1 MATTAAPPQSVVVPQ
16 REKRTRDLRMNRTV
30 LLIIP
35 AAFIFIVFFVAPV
48 AVMLAMAFNPSEV
61 GLVGFSLNDLTLETF
76 VRFFQK
82 QLYWGSLVRSV
93 WLAVLAAAI
102 ALVLGY
108 PLAYLVAKEQRPSRA
123 NFYMILI
130 LASMQLDLI
139 IRMYGFM
146 ILLGDQGLI
155 NDTLMRSGIIG
166 GPLPLMYNTFG
177 VVVGMVQL
185 ALPFMILSLIGVI
198 QGINPSLEE
207 AARSLGASQWKTFFS
222 ITFPMSMPGV
232 LAGSLLV
239 FAISIG
245 SYAVPVLM
253 GGWRV
258 VVMPMHIYQQVNEVG
273 NWRFGAAIACILFAV
288 SLAVV
293 FVYHRYTEKYM
304 GGLA

>member
-1 MATTAAPPQSVVVPQ
+1 MAGTVAQTLRASPAARRRIDLRANRTALLVVPAA
-16 REKRTRDLRMNRTV
+16 V
-30 LLIIP
+30 IFLL
-35 AAFIFIVFFVAPV
+35 FFVAPV
-48 AVMLAMAFNPSEV
+48 IMLLAMAFNPSEV
-61 GLVGFSLNDLTLETF
+61 GVIGFSLHDLTLETF
-76 VRFFQK
+76 ARFFEK
-82 QLYWGSLVRSV
+82 PLYWGALVRSIG
-93 WLAVLAAAI
+93 LSLISAAI
-102 ALVLGY
+102 ALLLGY
-108 PLAYLVAKEQRPSRA
+108 PLAFFVAKEPRPGRA

-130 LASMQLDLI
+130 LAAMQLDLI

-146 ILLGDQGLI
+146 ILLGDEGLI
-155 NDTLMRSGIIG
+155 NDTLKKWGLIAD
-166 GPLPLMYNTFG
+166 PLPLMYNPFG

-207 AARSLGASQWKTFFS
+207 AARSLGAGTWKTFFT

-239 FAISIG
+239 FAIAIG

-258 VVMPMHIYQQVNEVG
+258 LVMPMHIYQQVSEVG

-288 SLAVV
+288 SLTVV
-293 FVYHRYTEKYM
+293 FIYHRYTEKYL
-304 GGLA
+304 GGLV

>member
-1 MATTAAPPQSVVVPQ
+1 MASTAAQPQSVVVPQ
-16 REKRTRDLRMNRTV
+16 RGQTRRDLRTNRTV

-61 GLVGFSLNDLTLETF
+61 GLVSFSLNDLTLETF
-76 VRFFQK
+76 ARFFQK
-82 QLYWGSLVRSV
+82 QLYWGSLIRSV
-93 WLAVLAAAI
+93 GLAVAAAAL

-108 PLAYLVAKEQRPSRA
+108 PLAYLVAKEQRPGRA
-123 NFYMILI
+123 NLYMILI

-146 ILLGDQGLI
+146 ILMGDQGLI
-155 NDTLMRSGIIG
+155 NDTLMRTGLISN
-166 GPLPLMYNTFG
+166 PLPLMYNTFG

-207 AARSLGASQWKTFFS
+207 AARSLGASPWKTFFS

>member
-1 MATTAAPPQSVVVPQ
+1 
-16 REKRTRDLRMNRTV
+16 
-30 LLIIP
+30 
-35 AAFIFIVFFVAPV
+35 
-48 AVMLAMAFNPSEV
+48 
-61 GLVGFSLNDLTLETF
+61 
-76 VRFFQK
+76 
-82 QLYWGSLVRSV
+82 
-93 WLAVLAAAI
+93 
-102 ALVLGY
+102 
-108 PLAYLVAKEQRPSRA
+108 
-123 NFYMILI
+123 
-130 LASMQLDLI
+130 
-139 IRMYGFM
+139 
-146 ILLGDQGLI
+146 
-155 NDTLMRSGIIG
+155 MRSGLIS
-166 GPLPLMYNTFG
+166 GPLPLMYNTLG
-177 VVVGMVQL
+177 VVIGMVQL

-207 AARSLGASQWKTFFS
+207 AARSLGASPWKTFFS

-232 LAGSLLV
+232 MAGSLLV
-239 FAISIG
+239 FAIAIG

>member
-1 MATTAAPPQSVVVPQ
+1 MATTAATASPAAAGRGSARP
-16 REKRTRDLRMNRTV
+16 RDLRANRTV

-35 AAFIFIVFFVAPV
+35 AAFIFIVFFVLPV
-48 AVMLAMAFNPSEV
+48 AVLMAMAFNPSEV
-61 GLVGFSLNDLTLETF
+61 GLVSFSLNDLTLETF
-76 VRFFQK
+76 ARFFQK
-82 QLYWGSLVRSV
+82 QLYWGSLLRSI
-93 WLAVLAAAI
+93 WIAVVAAAV
-102 ALVLGY
+102 ALLLGY
-108 PLAYLVAKEQRPSRA
+108 PLAYVVAKEQRPGRA
-123 NFYMILI
+123 NLYMILI

-155 NDTLMRSGIIG
+155 NNALMRSGLVSS
-166 GPLPLMYNTFG
+166 PLPLMYNPLG
-177 VVVGMVQL
+177 VLVGMVQL

-207 AARSLGASQWKTFFS
+207 AARSLGASPWKTFFS

-239 FAISIG
+239 FAIAIG

-258 VVMPMHIYQQVNEVG
+258 IVMPMHIYQQVSEVG
-273 NWRFGAAIACILFAV
+273 NWRFGAAIAFILFMV

-293 FVYHRYTEKYM
+293 AIYHRYTEKYM

>member
-1 MATTAAPPQSVVVPQ
+1 MAGTAAQTLPQAPA
-16 REKRTRDLRMNRTV
+16 KPGGIDLRANRTV
-30 LLIIP
+30 LLVIP
-35 AAFIFIVFFVAPV
+35 AAVIFILFFIAPV
-48 AVMLAMAFNPSEV
+48 LMLLAFAFNPSEV
-61 GLVGFSLNDLTLETF
+61 GVITFNWSDFTLETF
-76 VRFFQK
+76 VRFFERE
-82 QLYWGSLVRSV
+82 LYWGALVRSIT
-93 WLAVLAAAI
+93 LSLISAVI
-102 ALVLGY
+102 ALLLGY
-108 PLAYLVAKEQRPSRA
+108 PLAYVVAKEPRPGRA
-123 NFYMILI
+123 NLYMILI
-130 LASMQLDLI
+130 LAAMQLDLI

-146 ILLGDQGLI
+146 ILMGDQGLI
-155 NDTLMRSGIIG
+155 NDSLMRWGIIAD
-166 GPLPLMYNTFG
+166 PLPLMYNPFG

-207 AARSLGASQWKTFFS
+207 AARSLGAGTWKTFFT

-239 FAISIG
+239 FAIAIG

-258 VVMPMHIYQQVNEVG
+258 LVVPMHIYQQVSEVG

-293 FVYHRYTEKYM
+293 FVYHRYTEKYI
-304 GGLA
+304 GGLV

>member
-1 MATTAAPPQSVVVPQ
+1 MAGTVAQTLSGAPA
-16 REKRTRDLRMNRTV
+16 ETRRIDLRTNRTV
-30 LLIIP
+30 FLVVP
-35 AAFIFIVFFVAPV
+35 AALIFILFFVAPV
-48 AVMLAMAFNPSEV
+48 VLLLGMAFNPSEV
-61 GLVGFSLNDLTLETF
+61 GVVGFSWNDFTLETF
-76 VRFFQK
+76 ARFFEK
-82 QLYWGSLVRSV
+82 PLYWGALLRSIGLSL
-93 WLAVLAAAI
+93 LAAVI
-102 ALVLGY
+102 ALLLGY
-108 PLAYLVAKEQRPSRA
+108 PLAYLVAKEPRPGRA
-123 NFYMILI
+123 NLYMILI
-130 LASMQLDLI
+130 LAAMQLDLI

-146 ILLGDQGLI
+146 ILMGDQGLI
-155 NDTLMRSGIIG
+155 NDTLMKWGLIAD
-166 GPLPLMYNTFG
+166 PLPLMYNPFG

-207 AARSLGASQWKTFFS
+207 AARSLGAGTWKTFFT

-239 FAISIG
+239 FAIAIG

-258 VVMPMHIYQQVNEVG
+258 LVMPMHIYQQVSEVG

-293 FVYHRYTEKYM
+293 FVYHRYTEKYL
-304 GGLA
+304 GGLV